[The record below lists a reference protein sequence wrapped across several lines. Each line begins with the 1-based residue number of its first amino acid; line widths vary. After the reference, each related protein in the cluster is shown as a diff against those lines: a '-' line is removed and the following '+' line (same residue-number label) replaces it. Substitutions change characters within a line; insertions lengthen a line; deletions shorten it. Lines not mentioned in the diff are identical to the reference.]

1 MVGECVRSVHIA
13 RKDRSR
19 EWTYMGSNATCLG
32 GSCGRA
38 DAATGAVEAQ
48 KAEGVLHLH
57 LYVFG
62 QMLHQYL
69 NLAEI
74 GALLRQQLVSV
85 DAMKRFVSYFRCAVY
100 PRFEQF
106 QE

>member
-1 MVGECVRSVHIA
+1 M
-13 RKDRSR
+13 DR
-19 EWTYMGSNATCLG
+19 YGGNATCMG

-38 DAATGAVEAQ
+38 DAAIGAIEAQ

-57 LYVFG
+57 LYVFV

-74 GALLRQQLVSV
+74 GALLRQQPVSV
-85 DAMKRFVSYFRCAVY
+85 EAMECFVS
-100 PRFEQF
+100 
-106 QE
+106 